1 MSGPIFSSSYHAKGQ
16 TSPDR
21 RPPRI
26 TSAKPKPTKQ
36 PGNHINL
43 KIWKEKE
50 EVAEMTFSKRF
61 PFRNICFFAME
72 VLSWRHNL
80 EGIDDDAFAST

>member
-36 PGNHINL
+36 PGNYIRL
-43 KIWKEKE
+43 KIWRERE
-50 EVAEMTFSKRF
+50 QVAEMTYS
-61 PFRNICFFAME
+61 
-72 VLSWRHNL
+72 
-80 EGIDDDAFAST
+80 